1 MSYWLMKSEPD
12 TYSIDDLA
20 AQPRKTDHW
29 DGIRNYQARNFMR
42 DQMVK
47 GDLAFGW
54 HDGGCRQGLSRPHA
68 V

>member
-1 MSYWLMKSEPD
+1 MSYWLMKSEPE

-42 DQMVK
+42 DKMKK
-47 GDLAFGW
+47 GDSARSVIVF
-54 HDGGCRQGLSRPHA
+54 DQ
-68 V
+68 